1 MEDQH
6 QENNRIGGRKRA
18 FAAGIACGIAGL
30 FLIESLALS
39 WASGSRVNPVTYW
52 RERRAA
58 AENSAIN
65 EASLSKLEQLEKS
78 IDQYYYEP
86 EEITKEQKE
95 DGIYKG
101 LLASLDDPYSVYYT
115 ADEVKELNE
124 SLSGQYYGIGAYLSA
139 DPVTKYPRITG
150 VIKGTPA
157 EEAGLADR
165 DIIYKVDDED
175 VGGLSLDEVVSRVRG
190 EEGTSVHL
198 TIVREDEPDY
208 LEFDVKRAKVDS
220 PTVDGRMLDKDKGIA
235 YLSIAEFDDVTTQQF
250 EEKLKE
256 LQKDGMKGLVLDLRG
271 NPGGNVDTVTAIAG
285 YFLPKGL
292 VFYMEDRDGKR
303 TEYETDGTKQLDIP
317 LAVLVNGSS
326 ASASEILSGGIQ
338 DAGTGTIIGEQTFGK
353 GVVQTV
359 FSLTDGTAVKLTIAD
374 YYTRNGHNINKKGV
388 TPDIDLPLD
397 TESYR
402 KDGSDNQLEKAQEV
416 VEKVVK

>member
-39 WASGSRVNPVTYW
+39 WVSGSRVNPVTYW

-65 EASLSKLEQLEKS
+65 EVSLSKLEQLEKS

-101 LLASLDDPYSVYYT
+101 LLASLGDPYSVYYT

-139 DPVTKYPRITG
+139 DPVSKYPKITG

-157 EEAGLADR
+157 EAAGLADR

-175 VGGLSLDEVVSRVRG
+175 VGGLSLDEVVGRVRG

-198 TIVREDEPDY
+198 TIVRENEPDY

-220 PTVDGRMLDKDKGIA
+220 PTVNGRMLDKDKGIA

-397 TESYR
+397 TENYR

>member
-65 EASLSKLEQLEKS
+65 EVSLSKLEQLEKS

-220 PTVDGRMLDKDKGIA
+220 PTVNGRMLDKDKGIA

>member
-65 EASLSKLEQLEKS
+65 EVSLSKLEQLEKS

-95 DGIYKG
+95 DGLYKG

-139 DPVTKYPRITG
+139 DPVTKYPKITG

-157 EEAGLADR
+157 EAAGLSDR

-220 PTVDGRMLDKDKGIA
+220 PTVNGRMLDKDKGIA

-416 VEKVVK
+416 VEKVIK

>member
-65 EASLSKLEQLEKS
+65 EVSLSKLEQLEKS

-220 PTVDGRMLDKDKGIA
+220 PTVNGRMLDKDKGIA

-402 KDGSDNQLEKAQEV
+402 KDGSDTQLEKAQEV